1 MSPRRGPDLPYSV
14 VAGVTPSRMK
24 WLVASAK
31 MAGSNFAPEPP
42 KLYDTFMEVLDERPS
57 FAAIVLNAPVGY
69 RDSPG
74 SPPRTCDLQARA
86 LLSHRGKFVHNAP
99 TREALRRGVSSPDDH
114 MDAVTAMLLPSYV
127 EVANEMSPYRQRV
140 VYEGNPELSFYI
152 LNGEVPLRRSKKIMD
167 GRDERR
173 VILEKKIPGISK
185 VLDAEIPGV
194 APRHLLDAS
203 ALLWSARRVLSRG
216 AKRLPLDGEWDSEGL
231 RMEFVY

>member
-1 MSPRRGPDLPYSV
+1 
-14 VAGVTPSRMK
+14 
-24 WLVASAK
+24 
-31 MAGSNFAPEPP
+31 
-42 KLYDTFMEVLDERPS
+42 
-57 FAAIVLNAPVGY
+57 
-69 RDSPG
+69 
-74 SPPRTCDLQARA
+74 
-86 LLSHRGKFVHNAP
+86 LSHRGKFVHNAP

-173 VILEKKIPGISK
+173 VILEKNIPGISK